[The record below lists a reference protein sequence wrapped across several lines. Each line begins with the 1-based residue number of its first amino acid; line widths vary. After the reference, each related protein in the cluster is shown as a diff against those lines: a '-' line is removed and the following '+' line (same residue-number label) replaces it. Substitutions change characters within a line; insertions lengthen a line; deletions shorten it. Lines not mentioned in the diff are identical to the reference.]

1 MVWKGGYNGES
12 QERLLIGR
20 DPDAGLAAWVSISW
34 GRWEGQVLWTAGM
47 YEQRCGWKRKLSVP
61 CALRGNE

>member
-12 QERLLIGR
+12 QERLLIGH

-47 YEQRCGWKRKLSVP
+47 YEQRCG
-61 CALRGNE
+61 